1 MTKLG
6 YASISLKFILLFGSL
21 CLALTG
27 CSSKEKEQCKDN
39 VASFLDSYQQ
49 KDSSCGEYLLGDE
62 EDSDVEFNGFQSIL
76 AEPIK
81 YEINSVEI
89 NDDNNIVNV
98 TVTNVDFGKVV
109 EELVNDTSLTNS
121 SDSIL
126 AELEKRLGSD
136 GAPTKE
142 FEVPIRLNKE
152 YKIEMTSELSN
163 ALLGGYTEYIYELTE
178 GAEQ

>member
-1 MTKLG
+1 MTKPG
-6 YASISLKFILLFGSL
+6 YASISLKIILLFGSL

-27 CSSKEKEQCKDN
+27 CSSREKEQCKEN
-39 VASFLDSYQQ
+39 VAAFLDSYQQ

-126 AELEKRLGSD
+126 AELEKRLSSD
-136 GAPTKE
+136 DAPTKE